1 MSGEM
6 PVHLK
11 IALADYPQC
20 DKRTQRAPGIVE
32 RCAKPSEWGV
42 RCNHCG
48 ATSLLCEDHAALVQ
62 NLDVPPPPVRLVSVE
77 EVLRLFVPGTPVP
90 QGSKKAYVVGKRAVI
105 VDDNAAVL
113 KPWRAAVKAA
123 AVEAWA
129 GRPAMRDEA
138 LVVTADFRLIRPKT
152 VRRPRPHVKPDVDK
166 YLRAVLDAL
175 TDAAVWGDD
184 GQVVKA
190 VPEKNYADEAGVLIR
205 VGRYINE
212 KGTTR

>member
-1 MSGEM
+1 M
-6 PVHLK
+6 
-11 IALADYPQC
+11 
-20 DKRTQRAPGIVE
+20 
-32 RCAKPSEWGV
+32 
-42 RCNHCG
+42 
-48 ATSLLCEDHAALVQ
+48 
-62 NLDVPPPPVRLVSVE
+62 SVE

-90 QGSKKAYVVGKRAVI
+90 QGSKKAFVVGKRAVI

-129 GRPAMRDEA
+129 GRPPMRDEA

-166 YLRAVLDAL
+166 YLRAVMDAL

-205 VGRYINE
+205 VGRYTNE

>member
-1 MSGEM
+1 MA
-6 PVHLK
+6 V
-11 IALADYPQC
+11 
-20 DKRTQRAPGIVE
+20 V
-32 RCAKPSEWGV
+32 
-42 RCNHCG
+42 
-48 ATSLLCEDHAALVQ
+48 
-62 NLDVPPPPVRLVSVE
+62 

-90 QGSKKAYVVGKRAVI
+90 QGSKKAYVVGKRAVV

-113 KPWRAAVKAA
+113 KPWRAAIKVA

-138 LVVTADFRLIRPKT
+138 LVVTCDFRLVRPKS
-152 VRRPRPHVKPDVDK
+152 VRRERPHKKPDVDK
-166 YLRAVLDAL
+166 YLRAVMDAL

-190 VPEKNYADEAGVLIR
+190 VPEKNYADEPGVLIR

-212 KGTTR
+212 EGTTR